1 MIDKRLKMKEM
12 PVYTTMLFWLSLLF
26 IIVWV
31 NSLVGTT
38 DIKNWIIENTLTLIA
53 LLLLILTYK
62 TFRFSNFSYAL
73 ICIFLCL
80 HVYGSKYTYAGN
92 PFGYWLQDLL
102 HSSRNHYDRL
112 VHFSFG
118 FLLYYPLYES
128 IIKWLK
134 FPKEDAFILPLL
146 TILSAS
152 GLYEI
157 IEWLVADVFFKE
169 QGISYLGIQGDVWD
183 SQKDTAIAFLGALT
197 AAVCYASY
205 TKIIH

>member
-1 MIDKRLKMKEM
+1 MAIFE
-12 PVYTTMLFWLSLLF
+12 YTLFWIGLLF
-26 IIVWV
+26 MTIWL

-38 DIKNWIIENTLTLIA
+38 NFKNWAIENTLTIIA
-53 LLLLILTYK
+53 LLFLVLTYK
-62 TFRFSNFSYAL
+62 TYRFSNFSYVL

-92 PFGYWLQDLL
+92 PFGFWVQDVL

-118 FLLYYPLYES
+118 FLLYYPLNES
-128 IIKWLK
+128 FINWLEFK
-134 FPKEDAFILPLL
+134 KEEAFFLPIF

-152 GLYEI
+152 SSYEI

-169 QGISYLGIQGDVWD
+169 QGMSYLGIQGDVWD
-183 SQKDTAIAFLGALT
+183 SQKDMAIAFLGVVT
-197 AAVCYASY
+197 ATLLYGFYLNISN
-205 TKIIH
+205 